1 MQDPLDPAAMTP
13 EERAREVASILAAGY
28 LRHRALRAPAGA
40 PPAIHGAPPPVP
52 DTSPETEKG
61 LDRPGDQAALCGP
74 G

>member
-28 LRHRALRAPAGA
+28 LRHRAIRAPA
-40 PPAIHGAPPPVP
+40 GAPPPVP

-61 LDRPGDQAALCGP
+61 LDRPGDQAALCSP

>member
-13 EERAREVASILAAGY
+13 EERARAVASILAAGY

-40 PPAIHGAPPPVP
+40 SPAAP

-61 LDRPGDQAALCGP
+61 LDRPGDQAALCAP

>member
-28 LRHRALRAPAGA
+28 LRQRALRAPAGA
-40 PPAIHGAPPPVP
+40 PAAAP